1 MKSPLLAHILCHL
14 LAVMGSVCA
23 SAGETATASQYPRRP
38 AWTDTGEVADPAP
51 FTFAILGDRTSGGEE
66 NWPLFDRVVDAI
78 NAKPHD
84 FVITTGDQIPGH
96 MEDRSTWE
104 AQWREYWQH
113 ASRLRAPLWL
123 VPGNHD
129 IANTACHG
137 FWREDF
143 GDTYYSFTH
152 KGCLFLVLNTEE
164 ERFDGRGPFW
174 QEMLSH
180 AADSLENH
188 RNAPH
193 TFIFFH
199 KPMWNDTRFEED
211 WQQLAALIGDR
222 PCTVI
227 AGHEHYLATER
238 RGNLLLVIQN
248 ATGGGIHLSDAKIY
262 GCYHGYAEVSICG
275 TAVTYTIVEPDGTR
289 HAPEV
294 SPLRFRTQV
303 EELLVLTAEQPPR
316 PSPKDGWTV
325 SGKAT
330 AVNPFPVPIT
340 VKVRV
345 PLPRDAG
352 WLPIGVAPEAMREN
366 GALVLEKA
374 LAPGEQHTFPL
385 AFRVSET
392 ALPFPPAVTHQV
404 LYGGAWLD
412 SEAMR
417 MEQVPVVP
425 LYPKNA
431 WRTVR
436 QWRFAGPVPIGPME
450 DEKKM
455 RDDPKTAWPRLFAS
469 TGYEAGPGSEDGPDL
484 WRSATGNEAGL
495 VNCNA
500 LMGTADL
507 ASAFFAF
514 DAVALRDLSTH
525 ALLYADNYAQLL
537 VDGVLIEQAQAISAP
552 AGFVYVPVR
561 LRAGT
566 NRLVVKVTNNRGDWF
581 FRFLLADPA
590 GELTLP

>member
-1 MKSPLLAHILCHL
+1 
-14 LAVMGSVCA
+14 
-23 SAGETATASQYPRRP
+23 
-38 AWTDTGEVADPAP
+38 
-51 FTFAILGDRTSGGEE
+51 
-66 NWPLFDRVVDAI
+66 
-78 NAKPHD
+78 
-84 FVITTGDQIPGH
+84 
-96 MEDRSTWE
+96 MEDRLPWE
-104 AQWREYWQH
+104 AQWREYWEH

-137 FWREDF
+137 FWQEDL

-164 ERFDGRGPFW
+164 ERFDGRGPLW
-174 QEMLSH
+174 QRMISF
-180 AADSLENH
+180 AADSLDTH
-188 RNAPH
+188 KNALH

-199 KPMWNDTRFEED
+199 KPMWADPRFEED

-222 PCTVI
+222 SCTVI

-248 ATGGGIHLSDAKIY
+248 ATGGGMHLSDANIY
-262 GCYHGYAEVSICG
+262 GCYHGYAEVSVSG
-275 TAVTYTIVEPDGTR
+275 RAATYAVVEPDGTR
-289 HAPEV
+289 HAPEEA
-294 SPLRFRTQV
+294 PLRFRKLV
-303 EELLVLTAEQPPR
+303 ENLLDLTAELLPSQ
-316 PSPKDGWTV
+316 SPKGEWTV

-330 AVNPFPVPIT
+330 TANPFPVPIT
-340 VKVRV
+340 VRVRV
-345 PLPRDAG
+345 ALPANAG
-352 WLPIGVAPEAMREN
+352 WIPAGDSCLAQREN
-366 GALVLEKA
+366 GDLVMEKA
-374 LAPGEQHTFPL
+374 LAPGERHTFPL
-385 AFRVSET
+385 AFTVSDA
-392 ALPFPPAVTHQV
+392 ALAFPPPVAHQV
-404 LYGGAWLD
+404 LHCGAWLE

-417 MEQVPVVP
+417 MEQAPVVP
-425 LYPKNA
+425 LYPKGA
-431 WRTVR
+431 WRAVR

-500 LMGTADL
+500 LMGTADM

-514 DAVALRDLSTH
+514 DAVAPRDLSTH